1 MSLQIGVIG
10 AGECSAKDY
19 KIAYEVGREIANAGA
34 VLVCGGLGGIMEGTC
49 KGAKENK
56 GVTVGILPGDSKKD
70 ANPYVDISIVTSLSH
85 ARNNLVVRSSDVI
98 IAIKGGYGT
107 LSEIA
112 IALKIGKKVIGID
125 TWDVSEEII
134 QATDAKD
141 AVRKVLAVAKKK
153 GL

>member
-34 VLVCGGLGGIMEGTC
+34 VLVCGGLVGIMEGAC

>member
-34 VLVCGGLGGIMEGTC
+34 VLVCGGLGGIMEGAC
-49 KGAKENK
+49 KGTKKNK

>member
-19 KIAYEVGREIANAGA
+19 KIAYEVGKEIANAGA